1 MAGESSFDIV
11 CKVDLQEVRNA
22 IQHAMKEIQN
32 RFDLKGSGTEI
43 ELVDDGKAIEM
54 RSSEEFKLQ
63 NAKDVLDTKLVR
75 RGVPLKALQ
84 AGKVE
89 SALGGTV
96 RQKIELQA
104 GIPMEKAKEI
114 VKIIKGTKRKVQ
126 AAIQGDQ
133 VRVSGKNKD
142 DLQMVMGLLKESEL
156 EIAMQF
162 TNYR

>member
-1 MAGESSFDIV
+1 MAAESSFDIV

-22 IQHAMKEIQN
+22 IQHSMKEIQT

-43 ELVDDGKAIEM
+43 ELVDDGKAIEI
-54 RSSEEFKLQ
+54 RSSEEMKLK
-63 NAKDVLDTKLVR
+63 NGKDILESKLVK
-75 RGVPLKALQ
+75 RGVPLKALSEGQ
-84 AGKVE
+84 ME

-96 RQKIELQA
+96 RQKMELQA

-114 VKIIKGTKRKVQ
+114 VKRLKSTKLKVQ

-142 DLQMVMGLLKESEL
+142 DLQSVIGLLKESDL
-156 EIAMQF
+156 GIAMQF
-162 TNYR
+162 VNYR

>member
-1 MAGESSFDIV
+1 MASESSFDIV

-43 ELVDDGKAIEM
+43 ELVDDGRGIEI
-54 RSSEEFKLQ
+54 RSSEELKLR
-63 NAKDVLDTKLVR
+63 NAKDVLESKLVK
-75 RGVPLKALQ
+75 RGVPLRALSE
-84 AGKVE
+84 GKVE

-96 RQKIELQA
+96 RLKMELQA
-104 GIPMEKAKEI
+104 GIPMEKAREI
-114 VKIIKGTKRKVQ
+114 VKMLKGTKLKVQ

-133 VRVSGKNKD
+133 VRVSGKNRD
-142 DLQMVMGLLKESEL
+142 DLQSVIALLKASDL
-156 EIAMQF
+156 GIAMQF